1 MTKSYDNQMLY
12 AYLLGSLPNED
23 TERLDEMTFTD
34 PSFADQVDAAE
45 KDLVDSYVNGELTGD
60 MLTLFESYYLSSPK
74 RRQNVEFARTLREL
88 ASRQSNGHS
97 AIAVAGSEKP
107 GIFAGIISALE
118 GLFGGRPAFA
128 LGAAVLVV
136 ALLGIGSWFVIVGL
150 RNQGGAQIA
159 KTNENTA
166 PLVNIL
172 PPPASPAPSPIENRV
187 GNSGSNV
194 KPETNVNQSSPS
206 PTPKKVIDEP
216 KPVIASI
223 TLLPPLR
230 GGEKLPQLQVKP
242 ETTSA
247 SFNLDIEAGDYAS
260 YKVALIDQSSGKHIW
275 QAASLKPR
283 GNGSPSLSIKLPAK
297 LLYSQVYS
305 FAVSGTK
312 QDGTSENIGD
322 YSFRVVR

>member
-60 MLTLFESYYLSSPK
+60 VLKGFESYYLSSPR
-74 RRQNVEFARTLREL
+74 RRQNIEFARALQDFGGREI
-88 ASRQSNGHS
+88 NGR
-97 AIAVAGSEKP
+97 AAVAAAGSEKT
-107 GIFAGIISALE
+107 GIFAGIIRALG
-118 GLFGGRPAFA
+118 GLLDGRRAFA
-128 LGAAVLVV
+128 LGAAVMVV
-136 ALLGIGSWFVIVGL
+136 ALLGIGSWLVISGL
-150 RNQGGAQIA
+150 RNQNGAQIA
-159 KTNENTA
+159 KTNQNA
-166 PLVNIL
+166 GLPVNIL
-172 PPPASPAPSPIENRV
+172 PPPASPAPSPTENRV
-187 GNSGSNV
+187 GNGGTNV
-194 KPETNVNQSSPS
+194 KPETNVNQPSPS
-206 PTPKKVIDEP
+206 PTPKKVLDEP

-247 SFNLDIEAGDYAS
+247 SFNLDLEAGDYAS
-260 YKVALIDQSSGKHIW
+260 YRVALVDQGSGKHIW
-275 QAASLKPR
+275 QVSSLKPR
-283 GNGSPSLSIKLPAK
+283 GKGSRSLAINLPAK
-297 LLYSQVYS
+297 LLSTQVYS

-312 QDGTSENIGD
+312 QDGTTENIGD
-322 YSFRVVR
+322 YPFRVVR

>member
-34 PSFADQVDAAE
+34 PSFADQVNAAE
-45 KDLVDSYVNGELTGD
+45 KDLVDSYVSGELTGD
-60 MLTLFESYYLSSPK
+60 VLKGFESYYLSSPT
-74 RRQNVEFARTLREL
+74 RRQNVEFARALQDFGGRET
-88 ASRQSNGHS
+88 NGR
-97 AIAVAGSEKP
+97 AAAAAAGPGKA

-118 GLFGGRPAFA
+118 GLLGGRSAFA

-136 ALLGIGSWFVIVGL
+136 ALLGIGSWLVISGL
-150 RNQGGAQIA
+150 RNQNGAQIVKNNQNA
-159 KTNENTA
+159 V
-166 PLVNIL
+166 PPVNIL
-172 PPPASPAPSPIENRV
+172 TPLASPAPTPIENRV
-187 GNSGSNV
+187 VNGGTNV
-194 KPETNVNQSSPS
+194 KPETNVNVPSPS
-206 PTPKKVIDEP
+206 PAPKKVLDEP

-247 SFNLDIEAGDYAS
+247 SFNLALEAGDYAS
-260 YKVALIDQSSGKHIW
+260 YKVALVDQGSGKHIW
-275 QAASLKPR
+275 QAASLKPH
-283 GNGSPSLSIKLPAK
+283 GNGTRSLSIKLPAK
-297 LLYSQVYS
+297 LLSSQVYS

-312 QDGTSENIGD
+312 QDGSAENIGD
-322 YSFRVVR
+322 YPFRVVR